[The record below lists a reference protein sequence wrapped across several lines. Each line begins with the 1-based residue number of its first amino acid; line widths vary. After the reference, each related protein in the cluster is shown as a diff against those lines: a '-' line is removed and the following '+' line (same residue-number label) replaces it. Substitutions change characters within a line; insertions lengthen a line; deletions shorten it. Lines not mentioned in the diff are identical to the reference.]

1 MKTNRTM
8 GPTLVLL
15 LALAAPLAGQESR
28 TEQAGE
34 AEEAYRATAELYE
47 TAAATQGQLPR
58 QPWASQDP
66 ADGLYR
72 QAREALNRSNYRQ
85 AAELYAQLAAEYG
98 ESAYA
103 ADALYWQAFAL
114 YRTGS
119 TRNLQMAADALL
131 RQAEMYAQAAT
142 RSSGDARALEA
153 RIRGELAKM
162 GDAESAEYIALQA
175 TQEVC
180 DDEDE
185 VRMAALNALLQMD
198 SEKAVPIL
206 IKALKEDSPC
216 DEDLKHQAIFL
227 ISQHETPE
235 TEALMIDLAKNDPDP
250 EIRMQAVFWLSN
262 FGSDQA
268 ADVLMSIL
276 DSSDDPDL
284 QLQALFALGQHGGE
298 DVTDVLREYA
308 LDESHDEDVRAQAIF
323 WLMQQDEIDDTRF
336 LRDLYDSVE
345 SEEIKQTIFHSL
357 SQQEDEETVNWMMER
372 ALDEDEDMEVRGMA
386 IFWATQ
392 AGMDISRLEG
402 LYERMDD
409 QDVRQQLIMAY
420 GQSDDPAAV
429 DRLIQIARAETDP
442 ELKKHAI
449 FWLGQSNDPRAADFL
464 LTLLEP

>member
-284 QLQALFALGQHGGE
+284 QLQALFAL
-298 DVTDVLREYA
+298 
-308 LDESHDEDVRAQAIF
+308 
-323 WLMQQDEIDDTRF
+323 
-336 LRDLYDSVE
+336 
-345 SEEIKQTIFHSL
+345 
-357 SQQEDEETVNWMMER
+357 
-372 ALDEDEDMEVRGMA
+372 
-386 IFWATQ
+386 
-392 AGMDISRLEG
+392 
-402 LYERMDD
+402 
-409 QDVRQQLIMAY
+409 
-420 GQSDDPAAV
+420 P
-429 DRLIQIARAETDP
+429 
-442 ELKKHAI
+442 
-449 FWLGQSNDPRAADFL
+449 
-464 LTLLEP
+464 